1 MGKIKKI
8 LKEIFPHPLKNEYAI
23 GFLSFSDLALPK
35 EERYKTIRWI
45 KNPKS
50 GWYADPFIVSANN
63 HQIEAFVEEMTYATG
78 KGLLT
83 RLLIDKKTMKVVEK
97 NNLLQLPSHLSYPIF
112 IKENDKLYVYP
123 ENYQSGALNIY
134 EYDVK
139 KKKLINPRPLI
150 QEPLLDTQILCYN
163 GTYYAFGVKFQKG
176 VSTDTKVLYIYES
189 KGGLLDEY
197 CLVQT
202 IKNIKCE
209 ERGGGLIFVDDSN
222 RIIRPVQSCEGG
234 YGKHI
239 IFKEL
244 IYKEGRFEE
253 KEITKLLP
261 DEKAK
266 YGDVLHTFNR
276 LDDLI
281 VIDGHRDFYPCLAKL
296 YKSIRHI
303 DDDY

>member
-1 MGKIKKI
+1 M
-8 LKEIFPHPLKNEYAI
+8 
-23 GFLSFSDLALPK
+23 
-35 EERYKTIRWI
+35 
-45 KNPKS
+45 
-50 GWYADPFIVSANN
+50 
-63 HQIEAFVEEMTYATG
+63 Q
-78 KGLLT
+78 
-83 RLLIDKKTMKVVEK
+83 
-97 NNLLQLPSHLSYPIF
+97 
-112 IKENDKLYVYP
+112 
-123 ENYQSGALNIY
+123 
-134 EYDVK
+134 K

-197 CLVQT
+197 CFVQT

-244 IYKEGRFEE
+244 SYKEVREAVENHKVEYGFPHNCYDGNVGLAVFVGY
-253 KEITKLLP
+253 KE
-261 DEKAK
+261 
-266 YGDVLHTFNR
+266 FNNT
-276 LDDLI
+276 
-281 VIDGHRDFYPCLAKL
+281 A
-296 YKSIRHI
+296 KSI
-303 DDDY
+303 